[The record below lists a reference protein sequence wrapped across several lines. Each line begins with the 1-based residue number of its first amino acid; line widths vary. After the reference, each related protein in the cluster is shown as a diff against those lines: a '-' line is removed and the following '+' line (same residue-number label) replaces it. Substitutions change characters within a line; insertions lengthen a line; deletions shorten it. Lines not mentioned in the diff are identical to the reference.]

1 MASYGVVLV
10 HTTAAAMRGEA
21 VLHRAGLTVKLI
33 PVPRNLSSDCGLA
46 IRIASEDR
54 EQVLA
59 VLTRERVEIAGVHEL
74 G

>member
-1 MASYGVVLV
+1 MAVYGVVLV

-21 VLHRAGLTVKLI
+21 VLTRAGLTVKLI

-46 IRIASEDR
+46 IRFASDDR

-59 VLTRERVEIAGVHEL
+59 ALARERVDIAGVHEL

>member
-1 MASYGVVLV
+1 MALYGVVLV

-21 VLHRAGLTVKLI
+21 VLNRAGIAVKLV

-46 IRIASEDR
+46 IRFASAD
-54 EQVLA
+54 
-59 VLTRERVEIAGVHEL
+59 RERVVDTLARERIDTAGIYDL